1 LQAVDQTLLARLV
14 ELARGVD
21 ADPASIGVLST
32 GEACAVA
39 LLLVRSIYSTA
50 AITRSMFLIG
60 LAPNGKMRCVIST
73 AAVGGNDRACP
84 QKIEQEGQERISR
97 LAARNGRALRSGR

>member
-1 LQAVDQTLLARLV
+1 VNDNVVYHAQHLRCCFIGRCEQRETEVTLLARLV

-21 ADPASIGVLST
+21 ADPASIGLLST

-50 AITRSMFLIG
+50 AITRSTFLIG
-60 LAPNGKMRCVIST
+60 LAPNGKN
-73 AAVGGNDRACP
+73 AVRDLH
-84 QKIEQEGQERISR
+84 S
-97 LAARNGRALRSGR
+97 SGWRQ